1 VELIAGV
8 FRSIR
13 RWFDPTDMQRV
24 GSNPDYRFSLANERT
39 YLAWWRTGF
48 AAFAVSL
55 GAGKIVPSLAKET
68 RWPYTVLGAGF
79 AVLGLVLVGYGLVR
93 QRQVE
98 AAITRG
104 DFAPPNQVLIA
115 VLTATSMLLGVG
127 LLVLIL
133 EMLRQLVRNLYFARR
148 RKTEARQARSNFAA
162 EIRHTGFR

>member
-1 VELIAGV
+1 MDEDPGTADQSGRPPRSADPEPTQAPRSRDVPVEGT
-8 FRSIR
+8 R
-13 RWFDPTDMQRV
+13 RTR
-24 GSNPDYRFSLANERT
+24 LADERT

-55 GAGKIVPSLAKET
+55 GAGKIVPSLTKGP

-79 AVLGLVLVGYGLVR
+79 AVLGLVLVGYGLMR

-115 VLTATSMLLGVG
+115 VLAATSMLLGVV
-127 LLVLIL
+127 LLVLVV
-133 EMLRQLVRNLYFARR
+133 M
-148 RKTEARQARSNFAA
+148 T
-162 EIRHTGFR
+162 